1 MKKTTIAGM
10 ALCVTSAAFVFWF
23 GPSALA
29 HEGRAV
35 GDYTISIGW
44 RVEPAYVGVANGP
57 EFTIAVAGQ
66 PAAGEGESHAP
77 AEATPTGEPHTEG
90 EATKAAEETPA
101 ADHHSEAE
109 NQADD
114 AQATTPPSAT
124 NQHHA
129 AGANGATNQHH
140 AVDANA
146 TTNQHHA
153 VGADAGT
160 NQHHTSDANGATNQ
174 HHAAGANA
182 GANPYHT
189 AQAAGEQTV
198 TEVDEAILNATET
211 LTLTVHFG
219 NQSRKLKLIA
229 DPETPG
235 RFFADLIPTR
245 PGDYTFRLTGMLGD
259 TVIDEEF
266 SSADGEFSTIEPA
279 GDLLFPDTKADAVSL
294 QSQLEA
300 LKAQVEALKT
310 DLEAIK
316 AAQE

>member
-29 HEGRAV
+29 HEGREV

-57 EFTIAVAGQ
+57 EFTIAVVGQ
-66 PAAGEGESHAP
+66 PAEGEGESHAP
-77 AEATPTGEPHTEG
+77 AEATPTGEHHTEG
-90 EATKAAEETPA
+90 EETKAAEGTPA

-109 NQADD
+109 KQADD
-114 AQATTPPSAT
+114 AQATTQPSAT
-124 NQHHA
+124 NRHHA
-129 AGANGATNQHH
+129 AGANGATNQYH
-140 AVDANA
+140 AGDANA

-153 VGADAGT
+153 VGADAG
-160 NQHHTSDANGATNQ
+160 TNQ

-189 AQAAGEQTV
+189 AQAAGEHTT
-198 TEVDEAILNATET
+198 TEVDDAILNATET

-245 PGDYTFRLTGMLGD
+245 PGDYTFRLTGMIGD

-279 GDLLFPDTKADAVSL
+279 GDLLFPDTKADTVSL
-294 QSQLEA
+294 QSQFEA
-300 LKAQVEALKT
+300 LKAQVETLQKE
-310 DLEAIK
+310 LEAIK

>member
-29 HEGRAV
+29 HEGREV

-66 PAAGEGESHAP
+66 PAEGEGESHAP
-77 AEATPTGEPHTEG
+77 AEATPTGEHHTEG
-90 EATKAAEETPA
+90 EEIKAAEGTPA

-109 NQADD
+109 KQADD
-114 AQATTPPSAT
+114 AQTTAQPTATAHHAEDAEAAT
-124 NQHHA
+124 NQHH
-129 AGANGATNQHH
+129 TE
-140 AVDANA
+140 
-146 TTNQHHA
+146 
-153 VGADAGT
+153 
-160 NQHHTSDANGATNQ
+160 
-174 HHAAGANA
+174 
-182 GANPYHT
+182 
-189 AQAAGEQTV
+189 QAAGEHTT

-310 DLEAIK
+310 DLEAIRS
-316 AAQE
+316 AQE